1 MPFTTE
7 IATVADFK
15 RAVACDPGLVFVSGV
30 LNGRQVALTLSS
42 VMEAKNEVV
51 IYGPEK
57 IWRAYIRNENGT
69 SFTSRPKLEIY
80 ATLPFAKKKVG
91 ATHRNSRAS
100 AIRSKAHQTN

>member
-15 RAVACDPGLVFVSGV
+15 RAVACDPGMVFVSGV
-30 LNGRQVALTLSS
+30 LDGRQVALTLSS
-42 VMEAKNEVV
+42 VMEATNEVV
-51 IYGPEK
+51 IYGPDK
-57 IWRAYIRNENGT
+57 IWRAYIRNPTGA
-69 SFTSRPKLEIY
+69 SFTARPKLEIY
-80 ATLPFAKKKVG
+80 ATVPFAKKRGG